1 MGPPFDNKRRACQGG
16 SIKCFTHTFES
27 PSQMSTEKATI
38 GLDNME
44 VKRNSGYTVGV
55 KTDWNGVREEWEV
68 RRGKT

>member
-1 MGPPFDNKRRACQGG
+1 
-16 SIKCFTHTFES
+16 
-27 PSQMSTEKATI
+27 MSTEKATI